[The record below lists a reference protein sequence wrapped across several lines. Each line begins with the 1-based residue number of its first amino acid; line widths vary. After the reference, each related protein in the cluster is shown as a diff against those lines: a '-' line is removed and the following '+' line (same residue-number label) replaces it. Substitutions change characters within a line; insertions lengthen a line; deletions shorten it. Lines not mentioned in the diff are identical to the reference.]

1 MKEIEIWSTINQQG
15 QGFTDAEM
23 GGAARGLTRSWTEY
37 KILNAWLN
45 TFMSPNDNLMK
56 RLISTINADKQFN
69 SISVKDNDNV
79 NGFYF

>member
-1 MKEIEIWSTINQQG
+1 MKEIEIRSTINQQG

-56 RLISTINADKQFN
+56 RLISTINDKQFN
-69 SISVKDNDNV
+69 SISVKDNDN
-79 NGFYF
+79 GFYF